1 MLDKLQTKK
10 TVLLL
15 RGASGSGKSTL
26 ANLLASNERWV
37 SVCADDY
44 FTDINGNYNFDASKL
59 GEAHRLCQENFMYW
73 LNNAVVGIIVDNTST
88 KERDFS
94 FYENAAKEA
103 GAMFIS
109 LVVENRHGNKDI
121 HSVPQ
126 SVREM
131 QAENIKNS
139 LLLL

>member
-1 MLDKLQTKK
+1 MFWLT
-10 TVLLL
+10 
-15 RGASGSGKSTL
+15 
-26 ANLLASNERWV
+26 N
-37 SVCADDY
+37 
-44 FTDINGNYNFDASKL
+44 TDAK
-59 GEAHRLCQENFMYW
+59 C
-73 LNNAVVGIIVDNTST
+73 IIVANTNS
-88 KERDFS
+88 KERNFA
-94 FYENAAKEA
+94 FYEKAAKEA
-103 GAMFIS
+103 GAMFMS

>member
-1 MLDKLQTKK
+1 MK
-10 TVLLL
+10 TVILL
-15 RGASGSGKSTL
+15 RSVSGAGKSTL

-73 LNNAVVGIIVDNTST
+73 LNNAVVGIVVANTNT

-94 FYENAAKEA
+94 FYEKAAKEA

-109 LVVENRHGNKDI
+109 LIVENRHGNKDI

-126 SVREM
+126 SVREI

>member
-1 MLDKLQTKK
+1 MK
-10 TVLLL
+10 TVILL
-15 RGASGSGKSTL
+15 RSVSGAGKSTL

-73 LNNAVVGIIVDNTST
+73 LNNAVVGIVVANTNT

-94 FYENAAKEA
+94 FYEKAAKEA

>member
-1 MLDKLQTKK
+1 MK
-10 TVLLL
+10 TVILL
-15 RGASGSGKSTL
+15 RSVSGAGKSTL

-73 LNNAVVGIIVDNTST
+73 LDNAVVGIIVANTST

-121 HSVPQ
+121 HNVPQ

>member
-1 MLDKLQTKK
+1 MK
-10 TVLLL
+10 TVILL
-15 RGASGSGKSTL
+15 RSVSGAGKSTL
-26 ANLLASNERWV
+26 ADLLASSEGWV

-44 FTDINGNYNFDASKL
+44 FTDINGNYNFDATKL

-73 LNNAVVGIIVDNTST
+73 LNSAVDGIIVANTNT
-88 KERDFS
+88 KERDFA
-94 FYENAAKEA
+94 FYEKAAKEA

-109 LVVENRHGNKDI
+109 LIVENRHGNKDI

-131 QAENIKNS
+131 QAENIRNS

>member
-1 MLDKLQTKK
+1 MK
-10 TVLLL
+10 TVILL
-15 RGASGSGKSTL
+15 RSVSGAGKSTL
-26 ANLLASNERWV
+26 ADLLASNEGWV

-44 FTDINGNYNFDASKL
+44 FTDINGNYNFDATKL

-73 LNNAVVGIIVDNTST
+73 LNSAVDGIIVANTNT
-88 KERDFS
+88 KERDFA
-94 FYENAAKEA
+94 FYEKAAKEA

-109 LVVENRHGNKDI
+109 LIVENRHGNKDI

-131 QAENIKNS
+131 QAENIRNS

>member
-1 MLDKLQTKK
+1 MK
-10 TVLLL
+10 TVILL
-15 RGASGSGKSTL
+15 RSVSGAGKSTL

-73 LNNAVVGIIVDNTST
+73 LDNAVVGIIVANTST

-121 HSVPQ
+121 HNVPQ

-131 QAENIKNS
+131 QAENIRNS

>member
-1 MLDKLQTKK
+1 MK
-10 TVLLL
+10 TVILL
-15 RGASGSGKSTL
+15 RSVSGAGKSTL
-26 ANLLASNERWV
+26 ADLLASNEGWV

-44 FTDINGNYNFDASKL
+44 FTDKNGIYNFDATKL

-73 LNNAVVGIIVDNTST
+73 LNSAVDGIIVANTNT
-88 KERDFS
+88 KERDFA
-94 FYENAAKEA
+94 FYEKAAKEA

-109 LVVENRHGNKDI
+109 LIVENRHGNKDI

-131 QAENIKNS
+131 QAENIRNS

>member
-1 MLDKLQTKK
+1 MK
-10 TVLLL
+10 TVILL
-15 RGASGSGKSTL
+15 RSVSGAGKSTL
-26 ANLLASNERWV
+26 ANLLASNEGWV

-44 FTDINGNYNFDASKL
+44 FTDINGNYNFDATKL

-73 LNNAVVGIIVDNTST
+73 LNSAVDGIIVANTNT
-88 KERDFS
+88 KERDFA
-94 FYENAAKEA
+94 FYEKAAKEA

-109 LVVENRHGNKDI
+109 LIVENRHGNKDI

-131 QAENIKNS
+131 QAENIRNS

>member
-1 MLDKLQTKK
+1 MK
-10 TVLLL
+10 TVILL
-15 RGASGSGKSTL
+15 RSVSGAGKSTL

-44 FTDINGNYNFDASKL
+44 FTDIKGNYNFDASKL
-59 GEAHRLCQENFMYW
+59 GEAHRLCQEKFMYW
-73 LNNAVVGIIVDNTST
+73 LNSAVDGIIVANTNT
-88 KERDFS
+88 KERDFA
-94 FYENAAKEA
+94 FYEKAAKEA

-109 LVVENRHGNKDI
+109 LIVENRHGNKDI

-131 QAENIKNS
+131 QAENIRNS

>member
-1 MLDKLQTKK
+1 MNKP
-10 TVLLL
+10 TVILL
-15 RGASGSGKSTL
+15 RSASGAGKSTL

-73 LNNAVVGIIVDNTST
+73 LNNAVVGIVVANTNT
-88 KERDFS
+88 RERDFS
-94 FYENAAKEA
+94 FYEKAAKEA

>member
-1 MLDKLQTKK
+1 MKEQT
-10 TVLLL
+10 TVILL
-15 RGASGSGKSTL
+15 RSVSGAGKSTL
-26 ANLLASNERWV
+26 TDLLASNEGWV

-44 FTDINGNYNFDASKL
+44 FTDASGDYKFDASKL
-59 GEAHRLCQENFMYW
+59 GVAHAQCQELFMFW
-73 LNNAVVGIIVDNTST
+73 LTNTDAKCIIVANTNS
-88 KERDFS
+88 KERDFA
-94 FYENAAKEA
+94 FYEKAAKEA

-109 LVVENRHGNKDI
+109 LIVENRHGNKDI

-131 QAENIKNS
+131 QAENIRNS